1 MKYGR
6 PIWWKWFL
14 SCEPGPWWQA
24 REYPRCVFI
33 TQEWSRWS
41 TIRAES
47 PPSQNKPWLLPSSQ
61 LVTGRIHHS
70 NTATKSHTSRISTPI
85 SPPQFLFLVLAQWQ
99 ANMNGQKKNKEYI
112 MRARTMMAGQRV
124 SKMRIHHSRIAT
136 KSHSSRIST
145 IPEQTLVA
153 AIVAT
158 CNKAYPSLKYGYLE
172 PYEPNLHPHQSATI
186 FCWSWLHDM
195 RVLLVVVYWNGNS
208 AKWGPLTLFHCI
220 IEEISLFYSYAG

>member
-99 ANMNGQKKNKEYI
+99 ANMNGQKKK
-112 MRARTMMAGQRV
+112 Q
-124 SKMRIHHSRIAT
+124 RIHNASQDHDGR
-136 KSHSSRIST
+136 
-145 IPEQTLVA
+145 PESIQ
-153 AIVAT
+153 
-158 CNKAYPSLKYGYLE
+158 NAYPPLKNSHQE
-172 PYEPNLHPHQSATI
+172 PFEPNLHHPRTNPGGCHRRN
-186 FCWSWLHDM
+186 L
-195 RVLLVVVYWNGNS
+195 
-208 AKWGPLTLFHCI
+208 
-220 IEEISLFYSYAG
+220 